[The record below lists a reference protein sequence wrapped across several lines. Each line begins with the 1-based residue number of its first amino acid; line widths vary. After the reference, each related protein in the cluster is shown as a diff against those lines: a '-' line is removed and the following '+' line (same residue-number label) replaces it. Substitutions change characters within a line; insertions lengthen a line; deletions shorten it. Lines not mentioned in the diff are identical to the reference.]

1 LDGLKTRFFFFN
13 SLSVAIVW
21 CSGSPSAAPSNA
33 GLTGAFG
40 HRLFEFRG
48 GLRVVQA
55 ARASFDDRPA
65 SRVAQGTS
73 GSWGAFLLVTYS
85 LGKQRKVTRRK
96 GEKQPSNQPQNPRGH
111 PCPPYD
117 HDDQSKK

>member
-1 LDGLKTRFFFFN
+1 L
-13 SLSVAIVW
+13 
-21 CSGSPSAAPSNA
+21 A
-33 GLTGAFG
+33 GVFG

-48 GLRVVQA
+48 GLRLVQA

-65 SRVAQGTS
+65 SRVAQETS

-96 GEKQPSNQPQNPRGH
+96 GEKQPNNQPQNPRGH
-111 PCPPYD
+111 ECPPYSCETALSGTAISGD
-117 HDDQSKK
+117 CSECDIVAGIEFGLGSFGRAAG